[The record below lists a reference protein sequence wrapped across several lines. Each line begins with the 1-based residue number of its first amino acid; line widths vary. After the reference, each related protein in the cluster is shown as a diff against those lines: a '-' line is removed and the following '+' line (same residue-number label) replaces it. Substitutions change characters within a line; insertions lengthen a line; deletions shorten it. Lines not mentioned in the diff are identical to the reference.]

1 MLTFVEVSNTEY
13 GLETKNM
20 NNQRRKHG
28 TQHNNFH
35 YMVVIAKIS
44 KTEN

>member
-13 GLETKNM
+13 DLETKSM
-20 NNQRRKHG
+20 SNQRRKHG
-28 TQHNNFH
+28 TQHDNFH
-35 YMVVIAKIS
+35 YIAVIAKIS

>member
-1 MLTFVEVSNTEY
+1 MLTFVEISNTEY
-13 GLETKNM
+13 GLEMKNM
-20 NNQRRKHG
+20 SNQRRKHG

-35 YMVVIAKIS
+35 YMAVIAKIS